1 MIAFYGG
8 SIATIAGCVVLV
20 IREGLSLERSLSSSS
35 LRYWLV
41 RSLRLILYGI
51 ILTLA
56 TRLVLLGF
64 GSSPTSYDSFGELFV
79 PFGIWFLAAAI
90 SFGVIFLGWELGDEV

>member
-1 MIAFYGG
+1 M
-8 SIATIAGCVVLV
+8 
-20 IREGLSLERSLSSSS
+20 
-35 LRYWLV
+35 V

-51 ILTLA
+51 ILTFS

-64 GSSPTSYDSFGELFV
+64 GSSHTSYDSFEELFV

-90 SFGVIFLGWELGDEV
+90 SFGVIFLGWELGDGFGDEV